1 MNADPP
7 SYDDAQPEQTRTM
20 TETEAPLIPLDPE
33 TAAPD
38 IVMPSEPDPAPTT
51 DSDAVAQP
59 AEPVLPISAPLAP
72 QTGGVPGFAAQP
84 ARPFVRPAVVTMTA
98 HLRNAREPYETR
110 LGVEGLTDI
119 WLDSD
124 TSSGLTYQAD
134 GTLSG
139 TPATAGDFTL
149 QFIGKLNGMTCNLTV
164 HLAVI
169 PDPKSL

>member
-1 MNADPP
+1 
-7 SYDDAQPEQTRTM
+7 
-20 TETEAPLIPLDPE
+20 
-33 TAAPD
+33 
-38 IVMPSEPDPAPTT
+38 
-51 DSDAVAQP
+51 
-59 AEPVLPISAPLAP
+59 
-72 QTGGVPGFAAQP
+72 
-84 ARPFVRPAVVTMTA
+84 MTA

-124 TSSGLTYQAD
+124 TGSGLTYQAD